1 MDGGVKTPDLGEI
14 YNMTDLRKPLLA
26 VFAFALLASPAVA
39 QQQPPQSFTISGAL
53 AQAVVTHLTVGGTI
67 SAGQNLAQQ
76 IIDASNAT
84 AKVAA
89 DEKAL
94 RAKIEAEIKAAQ
106 PVPAPPATVE
116 TPPAT
121 TPPPPAK

>member
-1 MDGGVKTPDLGEI
+1 M
-14 YNMTDLRKPLLA
+14 RRLA
-26 VFAFALLASPAVA
+26 STLALCWVFAAPAIA

-76 IIDASNAT
+76 IVDASNAP
-84 AKVAA
+84 AKAAA

-94 RAKIEAEIKAAQ
+94 RAKIEAELKAA
-106 PVPAPPATVE
+106 PAPVE
-116 TPPAT
+116 TPSAGSASS
-121 TPPPPAK
+121 PAK